1 MAFEISPQWRT
12 WRSDLRENDE
22 TRLDEGEEPDVCPD
36 CHGDAAENPDE
47 PVASVEPREDVEVR
61 PAAVEESG
69 SGRDL
74 RDDVAEDPREHVA
87 AVEPLDGVEETR
99 GSVEDLVAVNPAV
112 DLRPTFNDIKLLQR
126 EALTHSATA
135 ACVVGSSSPVSFVIP
150 NKLIQ
155 SMVQTDFV
163 LC

>member
-36 CHGDAAENPDE
+36 
-47 PVASVEPREDVEVR
+47 
-61 PAAVEESG
+61 
-69 SGRDL
+69 
-74 RDDVAEDPREHVA
+74 PREHVA

-112 DLRPTFNDIKLLQR
+112 DLR
-126 EALTHSATA
+126 HG
-135 ACVVGSSSPVSFVIP
+135 V
-150 NKLIQ
+150 Q
-155 SMVQTDFV
+155 SGYYFIDKSGFFRFWV
-163 LC
+163 LAF